1 MEKECTK
8 CKEVKDI
15 SNFYKNS
22 KKDGYRAI
30 CKKCHNEKAKS
41 YYVEN
46 KDTLTQYKK
55 NWREENID
63 LILQKDKIRRDNF
76 TQYDKLNFSEYGK
89 NWREENKETQKL
101 KKQEYYQDNRE
112 DFLLKYKKYRE
123 ENKDKI
129 KDYKFNYKST
139 RNTRRKE
146 RLKTDILYSLE
157 KSIRNNIY
165 DCFKRNGYKKSSRTY
180 EILGCTFEEFKIH
193 LEKMFE
199 DWMTWENKGLYNGE
213 LRYGWD
219 IDHKIPISSA
229 SNEDDIVKLNHYTNL
244 QPLCSYTNRY
254 IKRDHLDI

>member
-8 CKEVKDI
+8 CKEIKDI

-22 KKDGYRAI
+22 KKDGYRSI
-30 CKKCHNEKAKS
+30 CKQCYNEKTKS
-41 YYVEN
+41 YYDEN

-55 NWREENID
+55 EWREKNID
-63 LILQKDKIRRDNF
+63 KILEDDKLKRNSLTESDKI
-76 TQYDKLNFSEYGK
+76 KISEYNK
-89 NWREENKETQKL
+89 NWREGNKETQKL

-112 DFLLKYKKYRE
+112 DFLLKSKKYRE

-129 KDYKFNYKST
+129 KDYQFNYRPIK
-139 RNTRRKE
+139 NTKRKE
-146 RLKTDILYSLE
+146 RLKSDILFSVE

-199 DWMTWENKGLYNGE
+199 DWMNWENKGLYNGE
-213 LRYGWD
+213 LKYGWD
-219 IDHKIPISSA
+219 IDHRIPISSA
-229 SNEDDIVKLNHYTNL
+229 TSEEEMIKLNHYTNL

-254 IKRDHLDI
+254 IKRDHLDT

>member
-8 CKEVKDI
+8 CKEIKDI

-22 KKDGYRAI
+22 KKDGCRST
-30 CKKCHNEKAKS
+30 CKQCYNEKTKS

-55 NWREENID
+55 EWREKNID
-63 LILQKDKIRRDNF
+63 KILED
-76 TQYDKLNFSEYGK
+76 DKLKRNSLTESDRIRISEYNK
-89 NWREENKETQKL
+89 NWREENKEIQKL

-112 DFLLKYKKYRE
+112 HFLLKSKKYRE

-129 KDYKFNYKST
+129 KDYQFNYKPIK
-139 RNTRRKE
+139 NTKRKE
-146 RLKTDILYSLE
+146 RLKSDILFSLE

-199 DWMTWENKGLYNGE
+199 EWMNWENKGLYNGE
-213 LRYGWD
+213 LKYGWD
-219 IDHKIPISSA
+219 IDHRIPISSA
-229 SNEDDIVKLNHYTNL
+229 NSEEEMIKLNHYTNL